1 MRNCCGDARWAVLA
15 LVAVLMALSLIS
27 CRHGAVGRH
36 GDNSRHDQLDSVMAN
51 IGNVDS
57 LQALVNQSHEQNDAM
72 GEMLAHI
79 GYGDRKAI
87 LDKAMDICT
96 VTEKKLVI
104 TGHEDGCTG
113 EAFTDYLIDTI
124 RALRS

>member
-1 MRNCCGDARWAVLA
+1 MFDFLNEETKSLAPAENTAISPAAVETIREIGKT
-15 LVAVLMALSLIS
+15 VTEMMHAV
-27 CRHGAVGRH
+27 R
-36 GDNSRHDQLDSVMAN
+36 
-51 IGNVDS
+51 
-57 LQALVNQSHEQNDAM
+57 AM

-79 GYGDRKAI
+79 GYGDRKAV
-87 LDKAMDICT
+87 LDKALDICT